1 MKKTFLMLTLMS
13 ATLSYAGNYLAFIYD
28 KKPINYNVG
37 VLSPEGGIEGGG
49 EEGGEGSITPNT
61 IASIKC
67 TWGECIGSYTS
78 GQGFYIDGMSDPSNQ
93 IPEIGFNNVT
103 RSFAKS
109 NYLFLENNGELYGK
123 GANSDGTIGVNST
136 EMEIT
141 SLTKAVG
148 LSGSI
153 INVVPDRA
161 TIVHTTNG
169 LYFSGYNWV
178 FNDTPISQSK
188 PLRSREIQFSPFVS
202 SSTITDVAFEY
213 DENVLMY
220 ADNGKLFVLGSN
232 LNGRFGFGDAQIG
245 ADFTDYTEVPSL
257 TNVKEAFISTDR
269 AYTAILKDGTIWV
282 AGKYPP
288 GLNTIEENVST
299 YTNTGFAV
307 SELNM
312 FDNSSTTYVIKNN
325 KLYYSGSNPVGR
337 AFSPEFTLLPE
348 TSSYNIKQLVKKSEL
363 TFLTTDGKLLAL
375 VWDYSINEY
384 KFQEVPHPEFLG

>member
-1 MKKTFLMLTLMS
+1 MKKTFLVLALMS
-13 ATLSYAGNYLAFIYD
+13 ATLSYAGNYLAFIYN
-28 KKPINYNVG
+28 KKPINYNVE

-93 IPEIGFNNVT
+93 IPEIGFDNVT

-153 INVVPDRA
+153 IDVVPDRA

-213 DENVLMY
+213 NENVLMY

-232 LNGRFGFGDAQIG
+232 LNGRFGFGDGQIG
-245 ADFTDYTEVPSL
+245 TDFTDYTEVPSL

-282 AGKYPP
+282 AGNNPP
-288 GLNTIEENVST
+288 GLSTMEENLAT
-299 YTNTGFAV
+299 YTDTGFAA

-312 FDNSSTTYVIKNN
+312 FDYNSTTYLIANN
-325 KLYYSGSNPVGR
+325 KLYYSGFNPVGR
-337 AFSPEFTLLPE
+337 TFSQEFALFPEA
-348 TSSYNIKQLVKKSEL
+348 SAYNIKELVKKNEL
-363 TFLTTDGKLLAL
+363 TLLTTDGKLLAF
-375 VWDYSINEY
+375 VWDYSTNEF
-384 KFQEVPHPEFLG
+384 KFEEVPNPEFVG